1 MEEKEKERHWECERE
16 KVGRCVA
23 SEMKEREGEGMFTDT
38 RYCLLCELLN
48 SLCVCVCSK
57 LSVSLWCRLVAVLP
71 LVWWEFLPSLYL
83 NDEAPGRLRNG
94 FLMSSPDWSIN
105 HIFLPRGVLFTTSE
119 LLGAP
124 FLFLTPQGMVR
135 SEFPRSCI
143 FLIPVVWINFYC
155 VYGK

>member
-1 MEEKEKERHWECERE
+1 MWEGKGRTMCSERDERKRGWRNVHWYAILPVVWTAEF
-16 KVGRCVA
+16 
-23 SEMKEREGEGMFTDT
+23 S
-38 RYCLLCELLN
+38 
-48 SLCVCVCSK
+48 VCVCSK